1 MDWKIFFKSWG
12 IGFLIGIIVLQLA
25 SLLLNLFFRGFI
37 FSPDLFKIIF
47 SSYFGFEISISI
59 LIFSSII
66 FGFLGHSLLHKKF
79 LQKKINVIK
88 LLCWMF
94 IGFLVGGIVGFFV
107 IAYFLSLIPHIDQG
121 ALLIFFTG
129 PLGAIMGIY
138 LATFIYLRKKK

>member
-12 IGFLIGIIVLQLA
+12 IGFLIGIIVLQLG
-25 SLLLNLFFRGFI
+25 SLLLNLFFSGFI

-107 IAYFLSLIPHIDQG
+107 IDYFLSLIPHIDQG